1 MHQEVKFD
9 YIAELTG
16 TRDQFEYL
24 NESRHSIY
32 ATTDKPIY
40 NVCTATLNVKF
51 LFISYAPNFT
61 SLHIQSISNDHYVV
75 HLIFYRHTSGSVFT
89 VRADKYDAKYITDQ

>member
-32 ATTDKPIY
+32 ATTDKPVY
-40 NVCTATLNVKF
+40 NVCNPTLNVKF

-61 SLHIQSISNDHYVV
+61 SLRFQSISNVHYMV
-75 HLIFYRHTSGSVFT
+75 HLIFIDTHPAQFLRCEQINMMTNT
-89 VRADKYDAKYITDQ
+89 

>member
-32 ATTDKPIY
+32 ATTDKPVY
-40 NVCTATLNVKF
+40 NVCNPTLNVKF
-51 LFISYAPNFT
+51 TVMRQILLPYVSRVSQMFITWF
-61 SLHIQSISNDHYVV
+61 I
-75 HLIFYRHTSGSVFT
+75 
-89 VRADKYDAKYITDQ
+89 